1 MTGVSWRPPPW
12 RRPVARGGRALGV
25 PAGRWGGGGRALGGG
40 RRRPVKVT
48 DSRERRPGEP
58 SSGRHRPGGRRR
70 DGGGPMKTNE
80 GLGSICLHVRH
91 IALKIKMR
99 VCKYYHSNYVLEYNV
114 DKLFIENLGSQK
126 CGRHL
131 FTSRPKLLTLV
142 KSYDTTQEER
152 FKSYH
157 MFVSVL
163 F

>member
-1 MTGVSWRPPPW
+1 
-12 RRPVARGGRALGV
+12 
-25 PAGRWGGGGRALGGG
+25 
-40 RRRPVKVT
+40 
-48 DSRERRPGEP
+48 
-58 SSGRHRPGGRRR
+58 
-70 DGGGPMKTNE
+70 MKTNE

-99 VCKYYHSNYVLEYNV
+99 VCKYYYSNYVLEYNV

-157 MFVSVL
+157 IFVSVL
-163 F
+163 S

>member
-1 MTGVSWRPPPW
+1 MTGVSWRPPW
-12 RRPVARGGRALGV
+12 RRPGARGEGAGGAGRALG
-25 PAGRWGGGGRALGGG
+25 GGAAERLGG

-70 DGGGPMKTNE
+70 DGGGPMKTSE

-99 VCKYYHSNYVLEYNV
+99 VRKYYYSNYVLEYNV
-114 DKLFIENLGSQK
+114 VKLFIENLGSQK

-131 FTSRPKLLTLV
+131 FTSRSKLLTLV
-142 KSYDTTQEER
+142 KSYDTTQGER

-163 F
+163 S